1 MIVGSVAGSIYC
13 GPSSSLPSPFFR
25 RFPRLDPHPSNP
37 RRNPLASH
45 QYSMPLNC
53 FLTRGLSLSLSLSF
67 SLPPSTIL
75 FSNSISKSPL
85 RKTQSADCVSDPPGE
100 NLVFDLA
107 RSWENFLVY
116 AYETRGITR
125 WCLNIT
131 NKREMFKFEKG
142 LIMEWLFVWLYELCL
157 SFFSFFLKLIVKN
170 EAKLSNI
177 SYLSRYLLHLSICYN
192 LYRFDKI

>member
-1 MIVGSVAGSIYC
+1 MIVGLVAGSIYC

-100 NLVFDLA
+100 DLVFDLA

-125 WCLNIT
+125 WCLLI
-131 NKREMFKFEKG
+131 NKRGILFKFEKRNDCG
-142 LIMEWLFVWLYELCL
+142 MIVRMIIWIV
-157 SFFSFFLKLIVKN
+157 SFFFFFFFEIN
-170 EAKLSNI
+170 REEWS
-177 SYLSRYLLHLSICYN
+177 
-192 LYRFDKI
+192 